1 LLRLDR
7 AKRVRAAA
15 DAGRIHM
22 RVSRDVAEAKA
33 DAGPA
38 GAPRLPVRSPP
49 RKFVVRADLGSGV
62 VSVLWPA
69 QASREQRRRTGGEGP
84 SSP

>member
-1 LLRLDR
+1 
-7 AKRVRAAA
+7 
-15 DAGRIHM
+15 M

-38 GAPRLPVRSPP
+38 GAPRQPVRAQP
-49 RKFVVRADLGSGV
+49 RRFVVRADLGSGV

-69 QASREQRRRTGGEGP
+69 EDSGKQRRRSGGEGP